1 MKAQLLR
8 IGIVIACAALLV
20 TCAAFAPWLLRRWS
34 AFDVMR
40 VEVEGAR
47 HLSAA
52 TAVAASGIRRTSSVF
67 DDPAPWREALLTHPL
82 VADAYIERRLPNT
95 IVLRITETTP
105 VAFARTPE
113 LRAIDARGRVLPA
126 NPAADDMDLPV
137 LTHRTR
143 VSATGIAE
151 DEATLRAA
159 VFLDDVRRHEPG
171 LLSWISEIG
180 AAGDAVRL
188 VLRNATDAEV
198 LVPAKPAPERL
209 RELLLTLGDLSLVPV
224 VAVSDS
230 APQNAATPTYLS
242 RVRRI
247 DVRFHDQIVVALH
260 RGKN

>member
-137 LTHRTR
+137 LTEQSCRRQAGPHVDRL
-143 VSATGIAE
+143 VATGNRDVAG
-151 DEATLRAA
+151 A
-159 VFLDDVRRHEPG
+159 VSVDLLEGAGGAPPDD
-171 LLSWISEIG
+171 LLSVG
-180 AAGDAVRL
+180 G
-188 VLRNATDAEV
+188 
-198 LVPAKPAPERL
+198 
-209 RELLLTLGDLSLVPV
+209 
-224 VAVSDS
+224 
-230 APQNAATPTYLS
+230 Q
-242 RVRRI
+242 
-247 DVRFHDQIVVALH
+247 
-260 RGKN
+260 